1 MFAAEFAHVRVT
13 NFSGY
18 DEWLYLSLASRGII
32 DFPYQN
38 RPLVLLWH
46 VPPAL
51 LAPGS
56 LAAFAAAHALYL
68 LGSGIV
74 VFALVRRLAPAAPL
88 LAFAAGALATVWA
101 PMDHARLL
109 TVTLAG
115 YAGWTLATL
124 LAALLFVEACI
135 RSSRSLILASA
146 VIAAVAIRGAE
157 PTLPLLAA
165 GPIASWFA
173 KRPVPRPLFP
183 WVAVWTVIVGASAG
197 SAALAVLGGG
207 AAVSYQTGLGLD
219 ADPAAMLSR
228 LGRQLA
234 FHLLPV
240 VTTPLSAVAAPA
252 ALLSAAVFASACA
265 AIAWAYRAIER
276 PLPARDAG
284 RLAAL
289 GLLLACLGY
298 AAFTLTPSLPNPVR
312 TQFLSAGGIALFL
325 AAVIVAAASGAGRW
339 RVAVVAALGAWVAAA
354 GTANT
359 LHMQRDWDRVGSY
372 PAQAGALRQLIALA
386 PALAPNTLVVLL
398 DDAPAFPATFTFEHA
413 LEYVYGQ
420 DVRGHA
426 WQAPEFL
433 YGCRRS
439 ASGMACQPWPVIE
452 EAWRAAPTVHR
463 FDEIVVVRR
472 RAGRMEIAPQ
482 WPAELG
488 PIPVPERYA
497 PAARIR
503 PLAAPRV
510 ERRVLDHAG

>member
-1 MFAAEFAHVRVT
+1 V
-13 NFSGY
+13 
-18 DEWLYLSLASRGII
+18 
-32 DFPYQN
+32 
-38 RPLVLLWH
+38 
-46 VPPAL
+46 
-51 LAPGS
+51 
-56 LAAFAAAHALYL
+56 AHALYL

-88 LAFAAGALATVWA
+88 LAFVAGALATVWA

-124 LAALLFVEACI
+124 LAGLLFVEACI

-146 VIAAVAIRGAE
+146 VIAAAAIRGAE

-165 GPIASWFA
+165 GPIACWFA
-173 KRPVPRPLFP
+173 RQPVPRPLFP
-183 WVAVWTVIVGASAG
+183 WVALWTVVVGAFAG
-197 SAALAVLGGG
+197 SAALALLDGG
-207 AAVSYQTGLGLD
+207 ATVSYQTGLGLD
-219 ADPAAMLSR
+219 ANPAAVLAR
-228 LGRQLA
+228 LGRQFN

-240 VTTPLSAVAAPA
+240 VTTPLSALAAPA
-252 ALLSAAVFASACA
+252 ALLSAAVFAGACA
-265 AIAWAYRAIER
+265 AIAWAYRGIER
-276 PLPARDAG
+276 PLPALEAG

-289 GLLLACLGY
+289 GLLLAGLGY
-298 AAFTLTPSLPNPVR
+298 AAFTLTPALPNPVR
-312 TQFLSAGGIALFL
+312 TQFLSAAGIALFL
-325 AAVIVAAASGAGRW
+325 AAAIAAVTARAGRW
-339 RVAVVAALGAWVAAA
+339 RVAAVAALGAWVAAA

-359 LHMQRDWDRVGSY
+359 VRMQGDWDRVGSY

-398 DDAPAFPATFTFEHA
+398 DDSPAFPATFTFQHA
-413 LEYVYGQ
+413 LEYVYGSH
-420 DVRGHA
+420 VRGHA

-439 ASGMACQPWPVIE
+439 STGMACEPWPVIQG
-452 EAWRAAPTVHR
+452 AWRAVPTVHR

-488 PIPVPERYA
+488 PISAPERYA

-503 PLAAPRV
+503 PLAVPRV